1 MRATFHAERAAT
13 LTRRML
19 DGIKTASII
28 FNPVSGGGKSSR
40 LKHLEEARRILAAAG
55 IDADL
60 RPTSA
65 PGHAGEIAAQAISAG
80 SQLIIACG
88 GDGTL
93 NEIVNGMPGS
103 KVPVA
108 LLPAGTANILAK
120 ELRIP
125 WNIPRAAALIPRG
138 IPTRIAL
145 GLITQHASSA
155 TQNASRED
163 KRYFIV
169 VAGAGADGALVHAL
183 NPSVKQRTGVLAY
196 WMEGLRQLVQ
206 YKFPQFRVTT
216 SEKEIVATL
225 VIVGRTKH
233 YGGPFRITT
242 GADLFANEFELA
254 LFCSQSALRY
264 LLYLPACWMGRLH
277 RLRDVHFTK
286 ASSLRC
292 EGMGASP
299 IYAQVDGEASESL
312 PVTFSIVPDA
322 LTLIVPEHSGTLQ
335 HAPK

>member
-1 MRATFHAERAAT
+1 
-13 LTRRML
+13 ML

-40 LKHLEEARRILAAAG
+40 LKHLDEARKILATSG
-55 IDADL
+55 IDAEL

-65 PGHAGEIAAQAISAG
+65 PGHAGEIAARAIAG
-80 SQLIIACG
+80 GTQLIIACG

-103 KVPVA
+103 KVPIA

-145 GLITQHASSA
+145 GAITQDAAPSQS
-155 TQNASRED
+155 NAPSESR
-163 KRYFIV
+163 RYFLV

-196 WMEGLRQLVQ
+196 WMEGAKQLLQ

-216 SEKEIVATL
+216 AQNEEILATL

-233 YGGPFRITT
+233 YGGPFRITP
-242 GADLFANEFELA
+242 APIFSPMNSSWHYFAREARCDICSICPLA
-254 LFCSQSALRY
+254 GWGICT
-264 LLYLPACWMGRLH
+264 
-277 RLRDVHFTK
+277 V
-286 ASSLRC
+286 
-292 EGMGASP
+292 
-299 IYAQVDGEASESL
+299 
-312 PVTFSIVPDA
+312 
-322 LTLIVPEHSGTLQ
+322 
-335 HAPK
+335 

>member
-19 DGIKTASII
+19 DGIKIASII

-40 LKHLEEARRILAAAG
+40 LKHLEEARKILAASG

-65 PGHAGEIAAQAISAG
+65 PGHAGEIAARAISDG

-103 KVPVA
+103 KVPIAV
-108 LLPAGTANILAK
+108 LPAGTANILAK

-145 GLITQHASSA
+145 GAITTGTLSAASG
-155 TQNASRED
+155 TPDGNL
-163 KRYFIV
+163 RYFLV
-169 VAGAGADGALVHAL
+169 VAGAGADGALVHGLDPA
-183 NPSVKQRTGVLAY
+183 VKLRAGLLAY
-196 WMEGLRQLVQ
+196 WMEGAKQLLR
-206 YKFPQFRVTT
+206 YKFPPFRVTT
-216 SEKEIVATL
+216 SDGAILATL

-233 YGGPFRITT
+233 YGGPFRITKR
-242 GADLFANEFELA
+242 ADLFANEFELA
-254 LFCSQSALRY
+254 LFCSQSPLRY

-277 RLRDVHFTK
+277 RLSDVHFVKTN
-286 ASSLRC
+286 SLRC
-292 EGMGASP
+292 ESLTAEP
-299 IYAQVDGEASESL
+299 VYAQVDGEGSESL

-322 LTLIVPEHSGTLQ
+322 LTIVVPEHFHVQRNVAG
-335 HAPK
+335 

>member
-1 MRATFHAERAAT
+1 MRATFHAERAAP
-13 LTRRML
+13 LKCRML
-19 DGIKTASII
+19 DEIKTASII

-40 LKHLEEARRILAAAG
+40 LRHLEEARKILAASG
-55 IDADL
+55 IDSEL

-65 PGHAGEIAAQAISAG
+65 PGHAGEIAARAISEG

-103 KVPVA
+103 KVPIA

-120 ELRIP
+120 ELGIP
-125 WNIPRAAALIPRG
+125 WNIPRAAALIFRG

-145 GLITQHASSA
+145 GLITQEATSA
-155 TQNASRED
+155 TQSAPREES
-163 KRYFIV
+163 RYFVV

-183 NPSVKQRTGVLAY
+183 NPSVKQRTGILAY
-196 WMEGLRQLVQ
+196 WMEGLKQLVH
-206 YKFPQFRVTT
+206 YKFPQFRVST

-242 GADLFANEFELA
+242 GADLFAEEFELA

-264 LLYLPACWMGRLH
+264 LLYLPACWMGRLQ
-277 RLRDVHFTK
+277 RLKDVHFVKTN
-286 ASSLRC
+286 SLRC
-292 EGMGASP
+292 EGLAGDP

-322 LTLIVPEHSGTLQ
+322 LTLIVPEYFRVERN
-335 HAPK
+335 APK

>member
-1 MRATFHAERAAT
+1 
-13 LTRRML
+13 ML

-40 LKHLEEARRILAAAG
+40 LKHLEEARKILAAAG
-55 IDADL
+55 IEADL

-65 PGHAGEIAAQAISAG
+65 PGHAGEIAARAIAEG
-80 SQLIIACG
+80 SQLIVACG

-93 NEIVNGMPGS
+93 NEVVNGMPGS
-103 KVPVA
+103 KVPIA

-125 WNIPRAAALIPRG
+125 WNIPRAAALIPAG

-145 GLITQHASSA
+145 GAITKGDSSSLVN
-155 TQNASRED
+155 TPNDNR
-163 KRYFIV
+163 RYFLV

-183 NPSVKQRTGVLAY
+183 DPSVKQRAGVLAY
-196 WMEGLRQLVQ
+196 WMEGAKQLLR

-216 SEKEIVATL
+216 AQNKEIVATL

-233 YGGPFRITT
+233 YGGPFRITR
-242 GADLFANEFELA
+242 GADLFANEFELGI
-254 LFCSQSALRY
+254 FSSQSALRY

-277 RLRDVHFTK
+277 RLKDVHFVK
-286 ASSLRC
+286 SNSIRC
-292 EGMGASP
+292 EGLRGDP

-322 LTLIVPEHSGTLQ
+322 LTLIVPAHFRAQQS
-335 HAPK
+335 AR

>member
-1 MRATFHAERAAT
+1 
-13 LTRRML
+13 ML
-19 DGIKTASII
+19 DGITTASII

-40 LKHLEEARRILAAAG
+40 LKHLEEARKILVASG
-55 IDADL
+55 INAQL
-60 RPTSA
+60 LPTSA
-65 PGHAGEIAAQAISAG
+65 PGHAGEIAAHAISEG

-103 KVPVA
+103 KIPIA
-108 LLPAGTANILAK
+108 LLPAGTANVLAK

-125 WNIPRAAALIPRG
+125 WNIPRAAALIPTG

-145 GLITQHASSA
+145 GAITTGNLSPQSNPS
-155 TQNASRED
+155 TKNR
-163 KRYFIV
+163 RYFLV

-183 NPSVKQRTGVLAY
+183 DPSVKQRAGVLAY
-196 WMEGLRQLVQ
+196 WLEGAKQLLR

-216 SEKEIVATL
+216 DGKEILATL

-233 YGGPFRITT
+233 YGGPFRITR

-254 LFCSQSALRY
+254 IFSSQSALRY

-277 RLRDVHFTK
+277 RLKDVQFIK
-286 ASSLRC
+286 SNSLRC
-292 EGMGASP
+292 EGLKNDP
-299 IYAQVDGEASESL
+299 IYAQVDGEASGLL

-322 LTLIVPEHSGTLQ
+322 LTLVVPEHFRAQRT
-335 HAPK
+335 AR

>member
-1 MRATFHAERAAT
+1 
-13 LTRRML
+13 ML
-19 DGIKTASII
+19 DGIKSASII

-40 LKHLEEARRILAAAG
+40 LKHLEEARKILAASG
-55 IDADL
+55 IEAEL
-60 RPTSA
+60 MPTSA
-65 PGHAGEIAAQAISAG
+65 PGQAGEIAAREIAKG

-103 KVPVA
+103 TVPIA

-125 WNIPRAAALIPRG
+125 WNIPRASALIPTG

-145 GLITQHASSA
+145 GAITTGDLSSLP
-155 TQNASRED
+155 NAPNNSR
-163 KRYFIV
+163 RYFLV

-183 NPSVKQRTGVLAY
+183 DPSVKQRAGVLAY
-196 WMEGLRQLVQ
+196 WMEGAKQLLR
-206 YKFPQFRVTT
+206 YKFPQFRVTME
-216 SEKEIVATL
+216 EKEVLATL

-233 YGGPFRITT
+233 YGGPFRITR

-254 LFCSQSALRY
+254 IFSSQSALRY

-277 RLRDVHFTK
+277 SLKDVQFIKTN
-286 ASSLRC
+286 SVRC
-292 EGMGASP
+292 EGLRSDP

-312 PVTFSIVPDA
+312 PVTFSIVPDS
-322 LTLIVPEHSGTLQ
+322 LTIVVPEHFRARQDGR
-335 HAPK
+335 

>member
-1 MRATFHAERAAT
+1 MRATFHAERAAA

-40 LKHLEEARRILAAAG
+40 LKHVEEARRILSASG

-65 PGHAGEIAAQAISAG
+65 PGDAGEIAARSTAEG

-120 ELRIP
+120 ELGIP

-145 GLITQHASSA
+145 GLITHDAMSSQ
-155 TQNASRED
+155 QNAMREAP
-163 KRYFIV
+163 RYFVV

-183 NPSVKQRTGVLAY
+183 NPSVKQRAGIVAY
-196 WMEGLRQLVQ
+196 WMEGLKQLLR

-216 SEKEIVATL
+216 AETQILATL

-233 YGGPFRITT
+233 YGGPFRITR
-242 GADLFANEFELA
+242 GADLFAEEFQLA
-254 LFCSQSALRY
+254 LFGSQSALRY

-277 RLRDVHFTK
+277 RLKDVHFLKTN
-286 ASSLRC
+286 SLRC
-292 EGMGASP
+292 EGLAGDP
-299 IYAQVDGEASESL
+299 IYAQVDGEAGESL

-322 LTLIVPEHSGTLQ
+322 LTLIVPEHFSAQ
-335 HAPK
+335 QNVPK

>member
-1 MRATFHAERAAT
+1 
-13 LTRRML
+13 ML

-40 LKHLEEARRILAAAG
+40 VKHLEEARTILAAAG

-65 PGHAGEIAAQAISAG
+65 PGHAGEIAARAIADG
-80 SQLIIACG
+80 SQLIIGCG

-93 NEIVNGMPGS
+93 NEIINGMPGS
-103 KVPVA
+103 KVPIA

-138 IPTRIAL
+138 VPTRIAL
-145 GLITQHASSA
+145 GAITAGDSSLNP
-155 TQNASRED
+155 NAPNNSR
-163 KRYFIV
+163 RYFLV

-183 NPSVKQRTGVLAY
+183 DPSVKQRAGLLAY
-196 WMEGLRQLVQ
+196 WMEGAKQLLR

-216 SEKEIVATL
+216 AENKEIVGTL

-233 YGGPFRITT
+233 YGGPFRITR
-242 GADLFANEFELA
+242 GADLFANEFELGI
-254 LFCSQSALRY
+254 FCSQSAMRY

-277 RLRDVHFTK
+277 RLKDVHFIKTN
-286 ASSLRC
+286 SLRC
-292 EGMGASP
+292 EGLRADP

-322 LTLIVPEHSGTLQ
+322 LTLIVPEHFRSQ
-335 HAPK
+335 QNVR

>member
-1 MRATFHAERAAT
+1 
-13 LTRRML
+13 ML
-19 DGIKTASII
+19 DGIKSASII

-40 LKHLEEARRILAAAG
+40 LKHLEEARKLLAASG

-65 PGHAGEIAAQAISAG
+65 PGHAGEIAANEIAKG

-103 KVPVA
+103 KVPIA

-125 WNIPRAAALIPRG
+125 WNIPRAAALIPMG

-145 GLITQHASSA
+145 GAITTGDSSS
-155 TQNASRED
+155 NANTSNDSR
-163 KRYFIV
+163 RYFLV

-183 NPSVKQRTGVLAY
+183 DPSVKQRAGVLAY
-196 WMEGLRQLVQ
+196 WMEGAKQLLR

-216 SEKEIVATL
+216 AQNNEIVATL

-233 YGGPFRITT
+233 YGGPFRITR

-254 LFCSQSALRY
+254 IFSSQSALRY

-277 RLRDVHFTK
+277 RLKDVQFIK
-286 ASSLRC
+286 SNSLRC
-292 EGMGASP
+292 EGLRADP

-322 LTLIVPEHSGTLQ
+322 LTLIVPKHF
-335 HAPK
+335 HAQQGAR

>member
-1 MRATFHAERAAT
+1 
-13 LTRRML
+13 ML

-40 LKHLEEARRILAAAG
+40 LKRLEEARKILAASG

-65 PGHAGEIAAQAISAG
+65 PGHAGEIAARAISEG
-80 SQLIIACG
+80 SHLIIACG

-93 NEIVNGMPGS
+93 NEIVNGMAGS
-103 KVPVA
+103 KVPIA

-145 GLITQHASSA
+145 GLITQDATSA
-155 TQNASRED
+155 GSNVSGEAGRH
-163 KRYFIV
+163 FVV

-183 NPSVKQRTGVLAY
+183 NPSVKQRTGVIAY
-196 WMEGLRQLVQ
+196 WMEGLRQLVR

-216 SEKEIVATL
+216 SEKEILATL

-242 GADLFANEFELA
+242 SADLFAEEFELA

-277 RLRDVHFTK
+277 RLKDVQFVKTNL
-286 ASSLRC
+286 LRC
-292 EGMGASP
+292 ERLTAEP
-299 IYAQVDGEASESL
+299 VYAQVDGEASETL

-322 LTLIVPEHSGTLQ
+322 LTLVVPEHFSALQ
-335 HAPK
+335 SVQK

>member
-1 MRATFHAERAAT
+1 
-13 LTRRML
+13 ML
-19 DGIKTASII
+19 EGIKTASII

-40 LKHLEEARRILAAAG
+40 LKHLEEARVILAAAG
-55 IDADL
+55 IEADL

-65 PGHAGEIAAQAISAG
+65 PGHAGEIAASAISDG
-80 SQLIIACG
+80 RQLIIACG

-93 NEIVNGMPGS
+93 NEVVNGMAGS
-103 KVPVA
+103 NIPIA

-125 WNIPRAAALIPRG
+125 WNIPLAATLIPRG

-145 GLITQHASSA
+145 GAVTQEPTAMRLNNSA
-155 TQNASRED
+155 ENR
-163 KRYFIV
+163 RYFVV

-183 NPSVKQRTGVLAY
+183 NPSVKQRTGVIAY
-196 WMEGLRQLVQ
+196 WLEGFKQLIQ
-206 YKFPQFRVTT
+206 YKFPKFRVTANG
-216 SEKEIVATL
+216 KDIFATL

-242 GADLFANEFELA
+242 GADLFAAEFELA

-277 RLRDVHFTK
+277 RLKDVHFVKTY
-286 ASSLRC
+286 SLRC
-292 EGMGASP
+292 ENLSADP
-299 IYAQVDGEASESL
+299 VYAQVDGEACESL
-312 PVTFSIVPDA
+312 PATFSIVPDA
-322 LTLIVPEHSGTLQ
+322 LTLVVPEHI
-335 HAPK
+335 HAEQKSVK

>member
-1 MRATFHAERAAT
+1 
-13 LTRRML
+13 ML

-28 FNPVSGGGKSSR
+28 FNPVSGGGSSNR
-40 LKHLEEARRILAAAG
+40 LRHLEEARKILAASG
-55 IDADL
+55 INADL

-65 PGHAGEIAAQAISAG
+65 PGHAGEIAASEIAKG

-103 KVPVA
+103 KIPIA

-125 WNIPRAAALIPRG
+125 WNIPRAAALIPTG
-138 IPTRIAL
+138 IATRIAL
-145 GLITQHASSA
+145 GAITKGEASPQS
-155 TQNASRED
+155 NALSDGR
-163 KRYFIV
+163 RYFLV

-183 NPSVKQRTGVLAY
+183 DPGMKQRAGVLAY
-196 WMEGLRQLVQ
+196 WMEGAKQLWR

-216 SEKEIVATL
+216 AQNKEILATL

-233 YGGPFRITT
+233 YGGPFRITR
-242 GADLFANEFELA
+242 GADLFANEFELGI
-254 LFCSQSALRY
+254 FCSQSALRY
-264 LLYLPACWMGRLH
+264 LLYLPACWIGRLH
-277 RLRDVHFTK
+277 RLNDVHFIK
-286 ASSLRC
+286 SNSVRC
-292 EGMGASP
+292 EGLRSDP

-322 LTLIVPEHSGTLQ
+322 LTVVVPRNFRAQRS
-335 HAPK
+335 AR

>member
-1 MRATFHAERAAT
+1 
-13 LTRRML
+13 ML

-40 LKHLEEARRILAAAG
+40 LKHLEEARKILAASG

-65 PGHAGEIAAQAISAG
+65 PGHAGEIAASEIAKG

-93 NEIVNGMPGS
+93 NEVVNGMPGS
-103 KVPVA
+103 KVPIA

-125 WNIPRAAALIPRG
+125 WNIPRAAALIPTG

-145 GLITQHASSA
+145 GAITMGDSAS
-155 TQNASRED
+155 QLNAPNKNR
-163 KRYFIV
+163 RYFLV

-183 NPSVKQRTGVLAY
+183 NPSVKQRAGVLAY
-196 WMEGLRQLVQ
+196 WMEGAKQLLR

-216 SEKEIVATL
+216 ADKTVDATL

-233 YGGPFRITT
+233 YGGPFRITR
-242 GADLFANEFELA
+242 GANLFANEFELGI
-254 LFCSQSALRY
+254 FCSQSALRY

-277 RLRDVHFTK
+277 RLKDVHFMK
-286 ASSLRC
+286 ANSLRC
-292 EGMGASP
+292 EGLRGDP

-322 LTLIVPEHSGTLQ
+322 LTLVVPEHFRAQ
-335 HAPK
+335 QNAR

>member
-40 LKHLEEARRILAAAG
+40 LRHLEEARGILAAAG
-55 IDADL
+55 IEADL
-60 RPTSA
+60 RPTAA
-65 PGHAGEIAAQAISAG
+65 PGQGGEIAARAISDG

-103 KVPVA
+103 KVPIA

-120 ELRIP
+120 ELGIP

-138 IPTRIAL
+138 NLRRIAL
-145 GLITQHASSA
+145 GRITHGA
-155 TQNASRED
+155 TDSIANVP
-163 KRYFIV
+163 RYFVV

-183 NPSVKQRTGVLAY
+183 NPSVKQRAGIVAY
-196 WMEGLRQLVQ
+196 WMEGLKQLVR

-216 SEKEIVATL
+216 SENETVATL

-233 YGGPFRITT
+233 YGGPFRITR
-242 GADLFANEFELA
+242 GADLFAEEFELA
-254 LFCSQSALRY
+254 LFRSQSALRY

-277 RLRDVHFTK
+277 RLKDVHFVKTN
-286 ASSLRC
+286 SLRC
-292 EGMGASP
+292 EGLAGDP
-299 IYAQVDGEASESL
+299 IYAQVDGEAGDSL

-322 LTLIVPEHSGTLQ
+322 LTLIVPEHFSAEQ
-335 HAPK
+335 NIPE

>member
-1 MRATFHAERAAT
+1 
-13 LTRRML
+13 ML

-40 LKHLEEARRILAAAG
+40 LRHLEEARKILAAAG

-65 PGHAGEIAAQAISAG
+65 PGHAGEIAARAIAEG
-80 SQLIIACG
+80 SQLIIGCG

-103 KVPVA
+103 KVPIA

-138 IPTRIAL
+138 IATRIAL
-145 GLITQHASSA
+145 GVITQGDASA
-155 TQNASRED
+155 PTNTQNISS
-163 KRYFIV
+163 RYFLV

-196 WMEGLRQLVQ
+196 WMEGAKQLLQ
-206 YKFPQFRVTT
+206 YKFPKFRVTT
-216 SEKEIVATL
+216 SEKEIAATL
-225 VIVGRTKH
+225 VVVGRTKH
-233 YGGPFRITT
+233 YGGPFRITRS
-242 GADLFANEFELA
+242 ADLFANEFELA
-254 LFCSQSALRY
+254 VFCSQSALRY

-277 RLRDVHFTK
+277 RLKDVQFVKT
-286 ASSLRC
+286 SSLRC
-292 EGMGASP
+292 EGLRADT

-322 LTLIVPEHSGTLQ
+322 LTLIVPEHINVPQNARG
-335 HAPK
+335 

>member
-1 MRATFHAERAAT
+1 
-13 LTRRML
+13 ML

-40 LKHLEEARRILAAAG
+40 LKHLEEARRILSASG

-65 PGHAGEIAAQAISAG
+65 PGQAGEIAARAISEG
-80 SQLIIACG
+80 TQLIIACG

-93 NEIVNGMPGS
+93 NEIVNGMPSS
-103 KVPVA
+103 KVPIA

-145 GLITQHASSA
+145 GAISRDNSSSQ
-155 TQNASRED
+155 QNATNENR
-163 KRYFIV
+163 RYFLV

-183 NPSVKQRTGVLAY
+183 DPSVKQRAGVLAY
-196 WMEGLRQLVQ
+196 WMEGAKQLLR

-216 SEKEIVATL
+216 AEKEIVATL
-225 VIVGRTKH
+225 VIIGRTKH
-233 YGGPFRITT
+233 YGGPFRITR

-254 LFCSQSALRY
+254 IFSSRNAMRY
-264 LLYLPACWMGRLH
+264 LMYLPACWMGRLH
-277 RLRDVHFTK
+277 RLKDVHFVKTN
-286 ASSLRC
+286 SLRC
-292 EGMGASP
+292 EGLAADP
-299 IYAQVDGEASESL
+299 IYAQVDGEPSELL

-322 LTLIVPEHSGTLQ
+322 LTLVVPEHFSVQ
-335 HAPK
+335 QDAAK

>member
-1 MRATFHAERAAT
+1 
-13 LTRRML
+13 ML
-19 DGIKTASII
+19 DGTKTASII

-40 LKHLEEARRILAAAG
+40 LKHLEEARKILAASG

-65 PGHAGEIAAQAISAG
+65 PGHAGEIAARAISEG
-80 SQLIIACG
+80 TQLIIACG

-103 KVPVA
+103 KVPIA

-125 WNIPRAAALIPRG
+125 WNIPRAAALIPGG

-145 GLITQHASSA
+145 GRISQDTMSSTPNVPA
-155 TQNASRED
+155 EAPRH
-163 KRYFIV
+163 FVV

-183 NPSVKQRTGVLAY
+183 NPSVKQATGVLAY
-196 WMEGLRQLVQ
+196 WMEGLKQLVH

-216 SEKEIVATL
+216 SEREILATL

-242 GADLFANEFELA
+242 GADLFAEEFELA

-277 RLRDVHFTK
+277 RLKDVHFVKTN
-286 ASSLRC
+286 SLRC
-292 EGMGASP
+292 EGLAGHA
-299 IYAQVDGEASESL
+299 IYAQVDGEASETL

-322 LTLIVPEHSGTLQ
+322 LTLVVPEHFR
-335 HAPK
+335 AR

>member
-1 MRATFHAERAAT
+1 
-13 LTRRML
+13 ML
-19 DGIKTASII
+19 EGIATASII
-28 FNPVSGGGKSSR
+28 FNPVSGGGKCSR
-40 LKHLEEARRILAAAG
+40 PRHLEEARTILASAG
-55 IDADL
+55 IDAQL
-60 RPTSA
+60 LPTSA
-65 PGHAGEIAAQAISAG
+65 PGQAGEIAARAIANG
-80 SQLIIACG
+80 SQLIIGCG

-93 NEIVNGMPGS
+93 NEIINGMPGS
-103 KVPVA
+103 KVPLA

-145 GLITQHASSA
+145 GAIT
-155 TQNASRED
+155 TGNASLDPNAPNNSR
-163 KRYFIV
+163 RYFLV

-183 NPSVKQRTGVLAY
+183 DPNVKQRAGLLAY
-196 WMEGLRQLVQ
+196 WMEGAKQLLR

-216 SEKEIVATL
+216 AENKEVATTL

-233 YGGPFRITT
+233 YGGPFRITRD
-242 GADLFANEFELA
+242 ADLFANEFELA
-254 LFCSQSALRY
+254 IFCSQSAMRY

-277 RLRDVHFTK
+277 RLKDIHFVKTN
-286 ASSLRC
+286 SVRC
-292 EGMGASP
+292 EGLRAEP

-322 LTLIVPEHSGTLQ
+322 LTLVVPEHFRAQ
-335 HAPK
+335 HSAR

>member
-1 MRATFHAERAAT
+1 
-13 LTRRML
+13 ML
-19 DGIKTASII
+19 EGIATASII

-40 LKHLEEARRILAAAG
+40 LKHLEEARQILAASG

-65 PGHAGEIAAQAISAG
+65 PGHAGEIAARAIAEG
-80 SQLIIACG
+80 AQLIIACG

-103 KVPVA
+103 KVPIA

-125 WNIPRAAALIPRG
+125 WNIPRAAALISRG

-145 GLITQHASSA
+145 GVITQGAASS
-155 TQNASRED
+155 TPNAPAEAP
-163 KRYFIV
+163 RYFLV

-196 WMEGLRQLVQ
+196 WMEGAKQLLR
-206 YKFPQFRVTT
+206 YKFPQFRATT
-216 SEKEIVATL
+216 TEEEVLATL

-242 GADLFANEFELA
+242 GADLFAEEFELA
-254 LFCSQSALRY
+254 LFCSQSAWRY
-264 LLYLPACWMGRLH
+264 LIYLPACWLGKLH
-277 RLRDVHFTK
+277 RLKDVHFIKTN
-286 ASSLRC
+286 SLRC
-292 EGMGASP
+292 EALGAHT

-322 LTLIVPEHSGTLQ
+322 ITVVVPSHF
-335 HAPK
+335 HAQQTTPR

>member
-1 MRATFHAERAAT
+1 
-13 LTRRML
+13 ML

-40 LKHLEEARRILAAAG
+40 LRHLEEARKILAASG
-55 IDADL
+55 IEADL

-65 PGHAGEIAAQAISAG
+65 PGHAGEIAARAISEG
-80 SQLIIACG
+80 TQLIIACG

-145 GLITQHASSA
+145 GAITSGAASVA
-155 TQNASRED
+155 PNLPNESR
-163 KRYFIV
+163 RYFLV

-196 WMEGLRQLVQ
+196 WMEGLKQLVQ

-216 SEKEIVATL
+216 SEKEILATL

-242 GADLFANEFELA
+242 GADLFTNEFELA

-277 RLRDVHFTK
+277 RLKDVHFVKTN
-286 ASSLRC
+286 SLRC
-292 EGMGASP
+292 EGVGASP
-299 IYAQVDGEASESL
+299 VYAQVDGEASESL

-322 LTLIVPEHSGTLQ
+322 LTLVVPEHFSAQ
-335 HAPK
+335 QNAPK

>member
-1 MRATFHAERAAT
+1 
-13 LTRRML
+13 ML

-40 LKHLEEARRILAAAG
+40 PKQIEEARTILATAG
-55 IDADL
+55 IEADL
-60 RPTSA
+60 RPTSG
-65 PGHAGEIAAQAISAG
+65 PGHAGEIAAGAVAEG
-80 SQLIIACG
+80 RQLIIACG

-103 KVPVA
+103 KVPIA

-120 ELRIP
+120 ELRVP

-138 IPTRIAL
+138 IPKRIAL
-145 GLITQHASSA
+145 GVLHHDPTPPKFGAPPDGH
-155 TQNASRED
+155 
-163 KRYFIV
+163 RYFLV

-183 NPSVKQRTGVLAY
+183 NPAMKLRTGVLAY
-196 WMEGLRQLVQ
+196 WMEGAKQLLR
-206 YKFPQFRVTT
+206 YKFPLFRVTT
-216 SEKEIVATL
+216 AEKEIVATL

-242 GADLFANEFELA
+242 GADLFADEFELA

-277 RLRDVHFTK
+277 RLKDVHFVKTN
-286 ASSLRC
+286 SLRC
-292 EGMGASP
+292 EPLRTDS

-322 LTLIVPEHSGTLQ
+322 LTLVVPEHFRS
-335 HAPK
+335 

>member
-1 MRATFHAERAAT
+1 
-13 LTRRML
+13 ML

-40 LKHLEEARRILAAAG
+40 LKHLEEARAILAAAG
-55 IDADL
+55 IDAEL
-60 RPTSA
+60 CPTSA
-65 PGHAGEIAAQAISAG
+65 PGHAGKIAAGAVAEG
-80 SQLIIACG
+80 RQLIIACG

-93 NEIVNGMPGS
+93 NEIVNGIPGS
-103 KVPVA
+103 KVPIA

-138 IPTRIAL
+138 IPKRIAL
-145 GLITQHASSA
+145 GVLHHEPTLPTFDAPPDG
-155 TQNASRED
+155 R
-163 KRYFIV
+163 RYFLV

-183 NPSVKQRTGVLAY
+183 NPALKLRTGVLAY
-196 WMEGLRQLVQ
+196 WMEGAKQLLR

-216 SEKEIVATL
+216 AKKEIVATL

-242 GADLFANEFELA
+242 GADLFAEEFELA

-264 LLYLPACWMGRLH
+264 LLYLAACWMGRLQ
-277 RLRDVHFTK
+277 RLKDVYFVK
-286 ASSLRC
+286 ANSLRC
-292 EGMGASP
+292 EPLRADS
-299 IYAQVDGEASESL
+299 IYAQVDGEAGESL

-322 LTLIVPEHSGTLQ
+322 LTLVVPEHFR
-335 HAPK
+335 P

>member
-1 MRATFHAERAAT
+1 
-13 LTRRML
+13 ML

-40 LKHLEEARRILAAAG
+40 LKHLDEARKILATSG
-55 IDADL
+55 IDAEL

-65 PGHAGEIAAQAISAG
+65 PGHAGEIAARAIAG
-80 SQLIIACG
+80 GTQLIIACG

-103 KVPVA
+103 KVPIA

-145 GLITQHASSA
+145 GAITQDAAPSQS
-155 TQNASRED
+155 NAPSESR
-163 KRYFIV
+163 RYFLV

-196 WMEGLRQLVQ
+196 WMEGAKQLLQ

-216 SEKEIVATL
+216 AQNEEILATL

-254 LFCSQSALRY
+254 LFCSRSALRY
-264 LLYLPACWMGRLH
+264 LLYLPACWMGHLH
-277 RLRDVHFTK
+277 RLKDVHFVKTN
-286 ASSLRC
+286 SLRC
-292 EGMGASP
+292 EGLRADP

-322 LTLIVPEHSGTLQ
+322 LTLVVPEHFPSRQ
-335 HAPK
+335 NAAK

>member
-1 MRATFHAERAAT
+1 
-13 LTRRML
+13 ML

-65 PGHAGEIAAQAISAG
+65 PGHAGEIATRAISEGA
-80 SQLIIACG
+80 QLIIACG

-103 KVPVA
+103 KVPIA

-145 GLITQHASSA
+145 GAITQGAAASQSSA
-155 TQNASRED
+155 PNNSR
-163 KRYFIV
+163 RYFLV

-183 NPSVKQRTGVLAY
+183 NPSIKQRTGVLAY
-196 WMEGLRQLVQ
+196 WMEGAKQLLR

-216 SEKEIVATL
+216 AEKEILATL

-233 YGGPFRITT
+233 YGGPFRITR

-277 RLRDVHFTK
+277 RLNDVHFVKTN
-286 ASSLRC
+286 SLRC
-292 EGMGASP
+292 EGLTADP
-299 IYAQVDGEASESL
+299 IHAQVDGEASDSL

-322 LTLIVPEHSGTLQ
+322 LTLVVPEHFHSQQNT
-335 HAPK
+335 PK